1 MFIPFNKIGDDS
13 RCWVYQ
19 FDKKINSPEKKFIE
33 KKIRYFCET
42 WTSHNVSIKSSFIID
57 LDYYILLFADGKQT
71 NISGCAIDEQRKII
85 EKISEELKIKISAYN
100 RIGVFIN
107 NKVIFLSKKEIINRI
122 NKYEMDSN
130 SEIIN
135 ITIKN
140 KKEYQ
145 KKWIRTIKESWMKN
159 ILTKKT
165 PLSE

>member
-19 FDKKINSPEKKFIE
+19 VDKKITSLEKKFIE
-33 KKIRYFCET
+33 KKIQYFCET
-42 WTSHNVSIKSSFIID
+42 WTSHNAPIKSSFIID
-57 LDYYILLFADGKQT
+57 LDYYILLFADGQET

-85 EKISEELKIKISAYN
+85 EKISEELKIKISTYN
-100 RIGVFIN
+100 KIGVFIN
-107 NKVIFLSKKEIINRI
+107 NKLIFLSKKEIIDRI
-122 NKYEMDSN
+122 NKYEMSSN

-159 ILTKKT
+159 ILTKKI

>member
-1 MFIPFNKIGDDS
+1 MFIPYNKIEDDS
-13 RCWVYQ
+13 RCWIYQ
-19 FDKKINSPEKKFIE
+19 VDKKITSLEKKFIE
-33 KKIRYFCET
+33 KKIRYFCEN
-42 WTSHNVSIKSSFIID
+42 WTSHNVPVKSSFIID
-57 LDYYILLFADGKQT
+57 LDYYILLFADEQHT

-85 EKISEELKIKISAYN
+85 EKISEELKIKISTYN

-107 NKVIFLSKKEIINRI
+107 NKLIFLSKKEIIDRI
-122 NKYEMDSN
+122 NKYEMSSN